1 MENIDSVYQLNLD
14 KDIKRHKSAHIPAG
28 SEALNK
34 IFPNHKSDLKN
45 LEQNKNKNPNNDFF
59 RIKSSSIFAYQEID
73 RFSSFCDED
82 EQINDE
88 EKNFQS
94 DGNNKDE
101 YNNCS
106 TAFSMEINDEGQNN
120 ANCFKRKSMID
131 VVPNFSQYMQFQN
144 QVLEGSPNFDN
155 SEGGKDVN
163 FDEFVINHLNAENKR
178 RNTQKLNRN
187 YINEI
192 FNKKIENGKEQEQ
205 INNFEKR
212 KKSNSLVYYKGYNNY
227 NAINPFNNNFLMNT
241 NYQGNNIEDLKDK
254 GEIIVGNDI
263 NNKNE
268 IEQNDFYINTNEY
281 NGFGRKKSNSLAV
294 KASNMF
300 NQCNKIN
307 FPYLNNNMFYLQNSK
322 NNSKSHNYLN
332 YNDLIF
338 NKKSNLYIICQD
350 QSNCRNIQDQLDLN
364 KNDLN
369 YIKNFLERIKPF
381 LINIITQQFGN
392 YVIQKLLEI
401 LIYQENKTLFAEVFS
416 FLDQNNCLYSVSID
430 NYGTRVIQKT
440 FEKLIITG
448 YNKIETPA
456 LNNCL
461 KNLISKHLFDLCQDK
476 NGNHVYQKLI
486 KVFKG
491 EKEEISNFLFDY
503 LADFALDIALLQ
515 QGATIFSTAIN
526 FGSYNQKEKLCVK
539 IFQNLEILI
548 NNKYGNY
555 SVQALINSL
564 KDEKKLIEPIYSYIS
579 KNIVNLSKQKYS
591 SNVVDTFIM
600 KNDTFSKMIIN
611 DIIKNNQIKDMILDQ
626 FGNYVIQKAM
636 SISDQETL
644 NKIIE
649 QIKPIVPELLLSNF
663 GKKIINKLMHQY
675 NIVFQ
680 TD

>member
-1 MENIDSVYQLNLD
+1 
-14 KDIKRHKSAHIPAG
+14 
-28 SEALNK
+28 
-34 IFPNHKSDLKN
+34 
-45 LEQNKNKNPNNDFF
+45 
-59 RIKSSSIFAYQEID
+59 
-73 RFSSFCDED
+73 
-82 EQINDE
+82 
-88 EKNFQS
+88 
-94 DGNNKDE
+94 
-101 YNNCS
+101 
-106 TAFSMEINDEGQNN
+106 
-120 ANCFKRKSMID
+120 
-131 VVPNFSQYMQFQN
+131 
-144 QVLEGSPNFDN
+144 
-155 SEGGKDVN
+155 
-163 FDEFVINHLNAENKR
+163 
-178 RNTQKLNRN
+178 
-187 YINEI
+187 
-192 FNKKIENGKEQEQ
+192 
-205 INNFEKR
+205 
-212 KKSNSLVYYKGYNNY
+212 
-227 NAINPFNNNFLMNT
+227 
-241 NYQGNNIEDLKDK
+241 
-254 GEIIVGNDI
+254 
-263 NNKNE
+263 
-268 IEQNDFYINTNEY
+268 
-281 NGFGRKKSNSLAV
+281 
-294 KASNMF
+294 MF

-369 YIKNFLERIKPF
+369 YTKNFLERIKPF

-448 YNKIETPA
+448 YNKIETHA

-636 SISDQETL
+636 SISDQEIL